1 MNIARQG
8 ISFMVIGGCL
18 VVADWAVFV
27 MLTALGWPPPM
38 ANIAGRIVGALL
50 GFWANGRITF
60 ASALGRHRFI
70 RFAVVW
76 TILTLLSTWL
86 VTIVVTYLGL
96 QMAWLA
102 KPLVE
107 GGLAILSFIMS
118 RHWVYR

>member
-1 MNIARQG
+1 MNITRQG
-8 ISFMVIGGCL
+8 ITFLVIGGCL
-18 VVADWAVFV
+18 VIADWAVFV
-27 MLTALGWPPPM
+27 MLTALGCSLPV
-38 ANIAGRIVGALL
+38 ANVAGRVVGALL

-60 ASALGRHRFI
+60 GSTLGGRRFV

-76 TILTLLSTWL
+76 AGLTLLSTWQ
-86 VTIVVTYLGL
+86 VTIVADYLGL

-107 GGLAILSFIMS
+107 GVLAVLSFVMS